1 MRGLSRW
8 VMRFDDAALAGGV
21 AALEQNHQLELLM
34 DDPVLKFDEF
44 LLQPQQLLEIDVAI
58 ECLVRG
64 LVAGMLQQ
72 PG

>member
-1 MRGLSRW
+1 
-8 VMRFDDAALAGGV
+8 MRFDDAALAVGV

-72 PG
+72 AG